1 MKKVKLRRWQKHL
14 ILPSINTILS
24 SVRQEDKIGS
34 LLVYIGNNSQ
44 NYTQQNNVYAEVSA
58 GSYLQQKKKFYLL
71 GYIGRRPIDAP
82 IRRVE
87 KIDIEQ
93 GKKLRGRSK
102 MTWMEVVKKDM
113 NLLELEERMVAD
125 RNVWRRKIYI
135 LDRI

>member
-1 MKKVKLRRWQKHL
+1 M
-14 ILPSINTILS
+14 
-24 SVRQEDKIGS
+24 
-34 LLVYIGNNSQ
+34 
-44 NYTQQNNVYAEVSA
+44 
-58 GSYLQQKKKFYLL
+58 